1 MKRHVN
7 SLVSPVLRSLGVGCV
22 ILFSSTVM
30 AGDPA
35 DFGGLPDGD
44 AQVEVYGVCSACHSL
59 MIVQQQGLS
68 EQSWRDTLDWM
79 IEEQGMAQLPE
90 DMLDRIAVYLGKH
103 YGPDR

>member
-1 MKRHVN
+1 MTQGRFILLKRCLLIAGAAFFSG
-7 SLVSPVLRSLGVGCV
+7 SL
-22 ILFSSTVM
+22 F

-44 AQVEVYGVCSACHSL
+44 AQGEVYGVCSACHSL

-68 EQSWRDTLDWM
+68 EKSWRDTLDWM
-79 IEEQGMAQLPE
+79 IEEQGMAELPD
-90 DMLDRIAVYLGKH
+90 DMLDRIAAYLGKH